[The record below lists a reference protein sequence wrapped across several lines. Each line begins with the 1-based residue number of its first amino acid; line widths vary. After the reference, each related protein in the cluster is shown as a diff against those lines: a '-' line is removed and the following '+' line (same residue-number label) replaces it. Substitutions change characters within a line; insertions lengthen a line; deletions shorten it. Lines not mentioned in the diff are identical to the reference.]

1 MKERMDRK
9 RMRRIEKNED
19 EVEGEEEEKEEEE
32 EEEYEVKR
40 GKSYSEKCGG
50 ESGFKKEKRGGLV
63 KAI

>member
-1 MKERMDRK
+1 
-9 RMRRIEKNED
+9 MRRIEKNED